1 MSTTADEPMKEFLRR
16 VAIGPKGS
24 RDLARDEAREAMETV
39 LVGGTSDVRSA
50 LFLVAMRLKGETA
63 EELLGMLDALRGQS
77 ERVELSLER
86 VVELV
91 DPYDG
96 FARTPRWGLF
106 TSIVL
111 ASCGVPTVI
120 HGGQGIPPKE
130 GCTHRDI
137 LESMGG
143 RVDDTTVQAGEAIT
157 KYGWGYV
164 DLSRYCPALNRLTPL
179 RREMVKRPA
188 LALLEKM
195 TMPIR
200 GSRETLFVSG
210 YVHSAYEEL
219 MGSLA
224 HASGYTGS
232 LVIRGGE
239 GHTDLSIQR
248 AIHAS
253 STDGQGERVGL
264 ELDPVEAGVV
274 SELPLDGVPIDP
286 QRIAQAGVA
295 ALEGEE
301 GVVQD
306 TILWTAGALLSW
318 LGSASDCRE
327 GVSMA
332 RASVKEGR
340 AGATMNAGLA
350 R

>member
-1 MSTTADEPMKEFLRR
+1 
-16 VAIGPKGS
+16 
-24 RDLARDEAREAMETV
+24 
-39 LVGGTSDVRSA
+39 
-50 LFLVAMRLKGETA
+50 
-63 EELLGMLDALRGQS
+63 
-77 ERVELSLER
+77 
-86 VVELV
+86 V

-106 TSIVL
+106 TAIIL

-130 GCTHRDI
+130 GCTHRQI
-137 LESMGG
+137 LASMGG
-143 RVDDTTVQAGEAIT
+143 RVDDEPAQVGEAIT

-164 DLSRYCPALNRLTPL
+164 DLSRYCPALDRLTPL

-200 GSRETLFVSG
+200 GSKETLFVSG

-219 MGSLA
+219 MGDLA
-224 HASGYTGS
+224 HISGYTGS

-239 GHTDLSIQR
+239 GHTDFSLQR

-253 STDGQGERVGL
+253 STDAQGERVGL
-264 ELDPVEAGVV
+264 EFDPVEAGIA
-274 SELPLDGVPIDP
+274 SELSLDGISIDP
-286 QRIAQAGVA
+286 EGMAQAGMA
-295 ALEGEE
+295 ALEGDE
-301 GVVQD
+301 GAVQE

-318 LGSASDCRE
+318 LGKAVDGRE
-327 GVSMA
+327 GISMA

-340 AGATMNAGLA
+340 ARATMNAGLG